1 MTKEG
6 ITLLKKRR
14 DNDPIVLYRY
24 TDNPS
29 VVTVKSTKVLYS
41 NAKYQYDIFGVIH
54 NSVNLHLMLN
64 RTSSKTSK

>member
-41 NAKYQYDIFGVIH
+41 NEKYQYDIFGVIH